1 MSAPY
6 PAPTSSAPPRD
17 DFSWQLPAEAI
28 TVRIRWFGLCVGYV
42 LVNIL
47 GRGEHQPELNAIL
60 TLGAVYALLDT
71 IWSLRGRVFLSPA
84 PLFISLMEAVFIG
97 LLCYFDQGQESLF
110 RFYYFLSLL
119 VCAIRWPPRVTYAT
133 FALHALSFTIL
144 AVWAGRPDRA
154 EVQSLLLMII
164 FMGWVTWASTALV
177 TLLKSASARLSE
189 LNDELRRNQ
198 EHLEQRIGERTRELQ
213 ESQALLVQ
221 QEKQAAFGLLAAG
234 IAHEVGNPLAAISS
248 LVQMMNRRELDEYM
262 HARLGMVDEQLRRI
276 QRTLRELVGFSKPA
290 SNQVALCDIH
300 DVVQSALNV
309 AKYYKRR
316 KGKQIITEFAENAP
330 RVAII
335 RDQMLQVFLNLVL
348 NALDATEE
356 GGTITITTRC
366 EEGRLTIDVADDG
379 HGIEAASQPRLFEPY
394 FTTKP
399 TGTGLGLFVC
409 RNMVEAM
416 KGSIRLAESS
426 PAGSRFTVSLPIPA
440 ATEGSSATPAGSAAP
455 VDKEAVAGVHG

>member
-1 MSAPY
+1 MSMQTPAQTNSAAP
-6 PAPTSSAPPRD
+6 SPRD

-28 TVRIRWFGLCVGYV
+28 TVRMRWFGLCVGYV
-42 LVNIL
+42 LVNVL
-47 GRGEHQPELNAIL
+47 RRGEHQPELNAIL

-119 VCAIRWPPRVTYAT
+119 ACAIRWEPRVTYAT
-133 FALHALSFTIL
+133 FGLHALSFTIL
-144 AVWAGRPDRA
+144 ALGSGRPDGS

-177 TLLKSASARLSE
+177 TLLKAASARLSE
-189 LNDELRRNQ
+189 LNAELRHNQ
-198 EHLEQRIGERTRELQ
+198 EQLEQRINERTRELQ
-213 ESQALLVQ
+213 ESQALIVQ

-290 SNQVALCDIH
+290 SNQVTLCDIH
-300 DVVQSALNV
+300 DIVQSALNV

-316 KGKQIITEFAENAP
+316 KGRQIITDFAEDAP
-330 RVAII
+330 RVEII

-356 GGTITITTRC
+356 GGTISITTRC
-366 EEGRLTIDVADDG
+366 RDGGLTIDVADDG
-379 HGIEAASQPRLFEPY
+379 HGIESASQPRLFEAY

-416 KGSIRLAESS
+416 GGRIRLAESS
-426 PAGSRFTVSLPIPA
+426 PAGTRFTVWLPIPA
-440 ATEGSSATPAGSAAP
+440 PKETSSVTTSVMQPAGEP
-455 VDKEAVAGVHG
+455 IAGVPG